1 MKKSNNELPIW
12 DLTEIYTDI
21 KDPKIKEDLK
31 NIRKISKE
39 FLISWKDKIKN
50 LNSNELVD
58 CIEQYQNINEKIY
71 KIGTHSNLIFATNME
86 DPEISRYNSTISD
99 EVTDIFSSLIFVSLE
114 LSKISDDV
122 FNKWMLSE
130 KAKEWMPYLKILR
143 KRNPFILDP
152 LVEEILIEKSATGR
166 SAWVRLFDE
175 TSASLRFPFKKEM
188 VSEAEILNYLSD
200 PDPENRKMAGQSLSK
215 ILEKNKRILGM
226 ILNVISRDRYIEDN
240 KRGFKRIVSSRNLD
254 NDVEDEV
261 VDALVK
267 TVDEAMPKLTHRYY
281 KWKAKQF
288 GKTKLDWWDRN
299 APLPSSSDR
308 SIEWSEAKSI
318 VLESFASF
326 HPEISKLANLF
337 FQNNWIDAE
346 VRKGKASG
354 AFAHPSIPSLH
365 PYVLL
370 NYQGKIRD
378 VMTLAHELGHGVHQI
393 LAAKNGLLMAETP
406 LTLAETASVFGEMLV
421 FRKLLE
427 DSNDKEKKQLLAGKV
442 EDMLNTV
449 VRQIGFHQF
458 EVKFHEARIKSEL
471 TPDEIGEIWMQTQS
485 HAVGPY
491 INLTDEYKVLWGY
504 IPHFVHTP
512 FYVYA
517 YAFGDSLV
525 NALWYSYQNS
535 DKNAF
540 AEKYLDMLSAG
551 GTKGHNDLLKPFN
564 LSAYDK
570 SFWNKVFTIVYYKF
584 FIYKIWNM
592 IYLSFDGA
600 VNGN

>member
-1 MKKSNNELPIW
+1 MQETNISNNKNELPLW
-12 DLTEIYTDI
+12 DLSEIYKDI
-21 KDPKIKEDLK
+21 KDPTIKNDLK
-31 NIRKISKE
+31 NIRNLSKE
-39 FLISWKDKIKN
+39 FLKKWKGKIKG
-50 LNSNELVD
+50 LNSEEFVD
-58 CIEQYQNINEKIY
+58 CIDQYQNLNEKIY

-86 DPEISRYNSTISD
+86 DPEISRYNSSISD
-99 EVTDIFSSLIFVSLE
+99 EVTEIFSSLIFVTLE
-114 LSKISDDV
+114 LSKINDDIINEWV
-122 FNKWMLSE
+122 LNDE
-130 KAKEWMPYLKILR
+130 AKQWLPYLTILR
-143 KRNPFILDP
+143 KRNPYLLDP

-166 SAWVRLFDE
+166 SAWIRLFDE
-175 TSASLRFPFKKEM
+175 TSAALRFPFKTEM

-200 PDPENRKMAGQSLSK
+200 IDPEKRKIAGKSLSQT
-215 ILEKNKRILGM
+215 LEKNKRIFGM

-267 TVDEAMPKLTHRYY
+267 TVDEAMPQLTHRYY

-288 GKTKLDWWDRN
+288 GKSKIDWWDRN
-299 APLPSSSDR
+299 APLPQASDR

-326 HPEISKLANLF
+326 HPEIARLANLF
-337 FQNNWIDAE
+337 FENNWIDAD

-393 LAAKNGLLMAETP
+393 LAAKNGLLMSETP
-406 LTLAETASVFGEMLV
+406 LTVAETASVFGEMLV

-427 DSNDKEKKQLLAGKV
+427 ESNHEQKKQLLAGKI

-449 VRQIGFHQF
+449 ARQIGFHQF

-471 TPDEIGEIWMQTQS
+471 TPDEIGDIWMETQS

-491 INLTDEYKVLWGY
+491 VNLTEDYKVLWGY

-525 NALWYSYQNS
+525 NALWHAYQNT
-535 DKNAF
+535 DKQSF
-540 AEKYLDMLSAG
+540 SEKYIAMLSAG
-551 GTKGHNDLLKPFN
+551 GTKSHNDLLKPFN

-570 SFWNKVFTIVYYKF
+570 SFWQKGIS
-584 FIYKIWNM
+584 M
-592 IYLSFDGA
+592 ISGLMDELESLKT
-600 VNGN
+600 

>member
-21 KDPKIKEDLK
+21 KDPKIKENLK

-570 SFWNKVFTIVYYKF
+570 SFWNKGVS
-584 FIYKIWNM
+584 M
-592 IYLSFDGA
+592 ISGLMDELEKLE
-600 VNGN
+600 

>member
-12 DLTEIYTDI
+12 DLTEIYKDI

-200 PDPENRKMAGQSLSK
+200 PDPKHRKMAGQSLSK
-215 ILEKNKRILGM
+215 ILEKNKRIFGM

-299 APLPSSSDR
+299 APLPSSLDR
-308 SIEWSEAKSI
+308 SIEWTEAKSI

-393 LAAKNGLLMAETP
+393 LAAKNGLLMGETP

-535 DKNAF
+535 DKNVF

-570 SFWNKVFTIVYYKF
+570 SFWNKGVS
-584 FIYKIWNM
+584 M
-592 IYLSFDGA
+592 ISGLMDELEKLE
-600 VNGN
+600 

>member
-152 LVEEILIEKSATGR
+152 LVEEMLIEKSATGR

-175 TSASLRFPFKKEM
+175 TSASLRFPFKEEM

-215 ILEKNKRILGM
+215 ILEKNKRIFGM

-427 DSNDKEKKQLLAGKV
+427 DSNHKEKKQLLAGKV

-570 SFWNKVFTIVYYKF
+570 SFWNKGVS
-584 FIYKIWNM
+584 M
-592 IYLSFDGA
+592 ISGLMDELEKLE
-600 VNGN
+600 

>member
-12 DLTEIYTDI
+12 DLTEIYKDI

-215 ILEKNKRILGM
+215 ILEKNKRIFGM

-393 LAAKNGLLMAETP
+393 LAAKNGLLMGETP

-570 SFWNKVFTIVYYKF
+570 SFWNKGVS
-584 FIYKIWNM
+584 M
-592 IYLSFDGA
+592 ISGLMDELEKLE
-600 VNGN
+600 

>member
-1 MKKSNNELPIW
+1 MKETNISNNKNELPLW
-12 DLTEIYTDI
+12 DLSEIYKDI
-21 KDPKIKEDLK
+21 KDPMIKNDLK
-31 NIRKISKE
+31 DIRSFSKE
-39 FLISWKDKIKN
+39 FLKKWKGKIKD
-50 LNSNELVD
+50 LNSQEFVD
-58 CIEQYQNINEKIY
+58 CIDQYQNLNEKIY

-86 DPEISRYNSTISD
+86 DPEISRYNSSISD
-99 EVTDIFSSLIFVSLE
+99 EVTEIFSSLIFVTLE
-114 LSKISDDV
+114 LSKINDDIINEWV
-122 FNKWMLSE
+122 LNDE
-130 KAKEWMPYLKILR
+130 AKHWLPYLKILR
-143 KRNPFILDP
+143 KRNPYLLDP

-175 TSASLRFPFKKEM
+175 TSAALRFPFKTEM

-200 PDPENRKMAGQSLSK
+200 IDPEKRKIAGKSLSQT
-215 ILEKNKRILGM
+215 LEKNKRIFGM

-267 TVDEAMPKLTHRYY
+267 TVDEAMPQLTHRYY

-288 GKTKLDWWDRN
+288 GKSKIDWWDRN
-299 APLPSSSDR
+299 APLPQTSDR

-326 HPEISKLANLF
+326 HPEIARLANLF
-337 FQNNWIDAE
+337 FENNWIDAD

-393 LAAKNGLLMAETP
+393 LASKNGLLMSETP
-406 LTLAETASVFGEMLV
+406 LTVAETASVFGEMLV

-427 DSNDKEKKQLLAGKV
+427 ESNHEQKKQLLAGKI

-449 VRQIGFHQF
+449 ARQIGFHQF

-471 TPDEIGEIWMQTQS
+471 TPDEIGDIWMETQS

-491 INLTDEYKVLWGY
+491 VNLTEDYKVLWGY

-525 NALWYSYQNS
+525 NALWHAYQNT
-535 DKNAF
+535 DKQSF
-540 AEKYLDMLSAG
+540 SEKYIAMLSAG
-551 GTKGHNDLLKPFN
+551 GTKSHNDLLKPFN

-570 SFWNKVFTIVYYKF
+570 SFWQKGIS
-584 FIYKIWNM
+584 M
-592 IYLSFDGA
+592 ISGLMDELESLKT
-600 VNGN
+600 

>member
-1 MKKSNNELPIW
+1 MQETNISNNKNKLPLW
-12 DLTEIYTDI
+12 DLSEIYKDI
-21 KDPKIKEDLK
+21 KDPMIKNDLKDIRNLSKDFLKKWKGKIKD
-31 NIRKISKE
+31 
-39 FLISWKDKIKN
+39 
-50 LNSNELVD
+50 LNSEEFVD
-58 CIEQYQNINEKIY
+58 CIDQYQNLNEKIY

-86 DPEISRYNSTISD
+86 DPEISRYNSSISD
-99 EVTDIFSSLIFVSLE
+99 EVTEIFSSLIFVTLE
-114 LSKISDDV
+114 LSKINDDIINEWV
-122 FNKWMLSE
+122 LNDE
-130 KAKEWMPYLKILR
+130 AKQWLPYLTILR
-143 KRNPFILDP
+143 KRNPYLLDP

-175 TSASLRFPFKKEM
+175 TSAALRFPFKTEM

-200 PDPENRKMAGQSLSK
+200 IDPEKRKIAGKSLSQT
-215 ILEKNKRILGM
+215 LEKNKRIFGM

-267 TVDEAMPKLTHRYY
+267 TVDEAMPQLTHRYY

-288 GKTKLDWWDRN
+288 GKSKIDWWDRN
-299 APLPSSSDR
+299 APLPQTSDR

-326 HPEISKLANLF
+326 HPEIARLANLF
-337 FQNNWIDAE
+337 FENNWIDAD

-393 LAAKNGLLMAETP
+393 LAAKNGLLMSETP
-406 LTLAETASVFGEMLV
+406 LTVAETASVFGEMLV

-427 DSNDKEKKQLLAGKV
+427 ESNHEQKKQLLAGKI

-449 VRQIGFHQF
+449 ARQIGFHQF

-471 TPDEIGEIWMQTQS
+471 TPDEIGDIWMETQS

-491 INLTDEYKVLWGY
+491 VNLTEDYKVLWGY

-525 NALWYSYQNS
+525 NALWHAYQNT
-535 DKNAF
+535 DKQSF
-540 AEKYLDMLSAG
+540 SEKYIAMLSAG
-551 GTKGHNDLLKPFN
+551 GTKSHNDLLKPFN

-570 SFWNKVFTIVYYKF
+570 SFWQKGIS
-584 FIYKIWNM
+584 M
-592 IYLSFDGA
+592 ISGLMDELESLKT
-600 VNGN
+600 

>member
-1 MKKSNNELPIW
+1 MQETNISNNKNELPLW
-12 DLTEIYTDI
+12 DLSEIYKDI
-21 KDPKIKEDLK
+21 KDPMIKNDLK
-31 NIRKISKE
+31 DIKNISKE
-39 FLISWKDKIKN
+39 FLKKWKGKIKD
-50 LNSNELVD
+50 LNSEEFVD
-58 CIEQYQNINEKIY
+58 CIDQYQNLNEKIY

-86 DPEISRYNSTISD
+86 DPEISRYNSSISD
-99 EVTDIFSSLIFVSLE
+99 EVTEIFSSLIFVTLE
-114 LSKISDDV
+114 LSKINDDII
-122 FNKWMLSE
+122 NEWILNDE
-130 KAKEWMPYLKILR
+130 AKQWLPYLTILR
-143 KRNPFILDP
+143 KRNPYLLDP

-175 TSASLRFPFKKEM
+175 TSATLRFPFKTEM

-200 PDPENRKMAGQSLSK
+200 IDPEKRKIAGKSLSQT
-215 ILEKNKRILGM
+215 LEKNKRIFGM

-240 KRGFKRIVSSRNLD
+240 KRGFKRIMSSRNLD

-267 TVDEAMPKLTHRYY
+267 TVDEAMPQLTHRYY

-288 GKTKLDWWDRN
+288 GKSKIDWWDRN
-299 APLPSSSDR
+299 APLPQASDR

-318 VLESFASF
+318 VLESFNSF
-326 HPEISKLANLF
+326 HPEISRLANLF
-337 FQNNWIDAE
+337 FENNWIDAD

-393 LAAKNGLLMAETP
+393 LAAKNGLLMSETP
-406 LTLAETASVFGEMLV
+406 LTVAETASVFGEMLV

-427 DSNDKEKKQLLAGKV
+427 ESNHEQKKQLLAGKI

-449 VRQIGFHQF
+449 ARQIGFHQF

-471 TPDEIGEIWMQTQS
+471 TPDEIGDIWMETQS

-491 INLTDEYKVLWGY
+491 VNLTEDYKVLWGY

-525 NALWYSYQNS
+525 NALWHAYQNT
-535 DKNAF
+535 DKQSF
-540 AEKYLDMLSAG
+540 SEKYIAMLSAG
-551 GTKGHNDLLKPFN
+551 GTKSHNDLLKPFN

-570 SFWNKVFTIVYYKF
+570 SFWQKGIS
-584 FIYKIWNM
+584 M
-592 IYLSFDGA
+592 ISGLMDELESLKT
-600 VNGN
+600 

>member
-1 MKKSNNELPIW
+1 MQETNISNNKNELPLW
-12 DLTEIYTDI
+12 DLSEIYKDI
-21 KDPKIKEDLK
+21 KDPMIKNDLK
-31 NIRKISKE
+31 DIKNLSKE
-39 FLISWKDKIKN
+39 FLKKWKGKIKD
-50 LNSNELVD
+50 LNSEEFVD
-58 CIEQYQNINEKIY
+58 CIDQYQNLNEKIY

-86 DPEISRYNSTISD
+86 DPEISRYNSSISD
-99 EVTDIFSSLIFVSLE
+99 EVAEIFSSLIFVTLE
-114 LSKISDDV
+114 LSKINDDII
-122 FNKWMLSE
+122 NEWILNDE
-130 KAKEWMPYLKILR
+130 AKQWLPYLTILR
-143 KRNPFILDP
+143 KRNPYLLDP
-152 LVEEILIEKSATGR
+152 LVEEMLIEKSATGR

-175 TSASLRFPFKKEM
+175 TSAALRFPFKTEM

-200 PDPENRKMAGQSLSK
+200 TDPEKRKIAGKSLSQT
-215 ILEKNKRILGM
+215 LEKNKRIFGM

-267 TVDEAMPKLTHRYY
+267 TVDEAMPQLTHRYY

-288 GKTKLDWWDRN
+288 GKSKIDWWDRN
-299 APLPSSSDR
+299 APLPQASDR

-326 HPEISKLANLF
+326 HPEIARLANLF
-337 FQNNWIDAE
+337 FENNWIDAD

-393 LAAKNGLLMAETP
+393 LAAKNGLLMSETP
-406 LTLAETASVFGEMLV
+406 LTVAETASVFGEMLV

-427 DSNDKEKKQLLAGKV
+427 ESNHEQKKQLLAGKI

-449 VRQIGFHQF
+449 ARQIGFHQF

-471 TPDEIGEIWMQTQS
+471 TPDEIGDIWMETQS

-491 INLTDEYKVLWGY
+491 VNLTEDYKVLWGY

-525 NALWYSYQNS
+525 NALWHAYQNT
-535 DKNAF
+535 DKQSF
-540 AEKYLDMLSAG
+540 SEKYIAMLSAG
-551 GTKGHNDLLKPFN
+551 GTKSHNDLLKPFN

-570 SFWNKVFTIVYYKF
+570 SFWQKGIS
-584 FIYKIWNM
+584 M
-592 IYLSFDGA
+592 ISGLMDELESLKT
-600 VNGN
+600 

>member
-1 MKKSNNELPIW
+1 MKETNISNNKNELPLW
-12 DLTEIYTDI
+12 DLSEIYKDI
-21 KDPKIKEDLK
+21 KDPMIKNDLKDIRNLSKDFLKKWKGKIKD
-31 NIRKISKE
+31 
-39 FLISWKDKIKN
+39 
-50 LNSNELVD
+50 LNSEEFVD
-58 CIEQYQNINEKIY
+58 CIDQYQNLNEKIY

-86 DPEISRYNSTISD
+86 DPEISRYNSSISD
-99 EVTDIFSSLIFVSLE
+99 EVTEIFSSLIFVTLE
-114 LSKISDDV
+114 LSKINDDIINEWV
-122 FNKWMLSE
+122 LNDE
-130 KAKEWMPYLKILR
+130 AKQWLPYLTILR
-143 KRNPFILDP
+143 KRNPYLLDP

-175 TSASLRFPFKKEM
+175 TSAALRFPFKTEM

-200 PDPENRKMAGQSLSK
+200 IDPEKRKIAGKSLSQT
-215 ILEKNKRILGM
+215 LEKNKRIFGM

-267 TVDEAMPKLTHRYY
+267 TVDEAMPQLTHRYY

-288 GKTKLDWWDRN
+288 GKSKIDWWDRN
-299 APLPSSSDR
+299 APLPQTSDR

-326 HPEISKLANLF
+326 HPEIARLANLF
-337 FQNNWIDAE
+337 FENNWIDAD

-393 LAAKNGLLMAETP
+393 LAAKNGLLMSETP
-406 LTLAETASVFGEMLV
+406 LTVAETASVFGEMLV

-427 DSNDKEKKQLLAGKV
+427 ESNHEQKKQLLAGKI

-449 VRQIGFHQF
+449 ARQIGFHQF

-471 TPDEIGEIWMQTQS
+471 TPDEIGDIWMETQS

-491 INLTDEYKVLWGY
+491 VNLTEDYKVLWGY

-525 NALWYSYQNS
+525 NALWHAYQNT
-535 DKNAF
+535 DKQSF
-540 AEKYLDMLSAG
+540 SEKYIAMLSAG
-551 GTKGHNDLLKPFN
+551 GTKSHNDLLKPFN

-570 SFWNKVFTIVYYKF
+570 SFWQKGIS
-584 FIYKIWNM
+584 M
-592 IYLSFDGA
+592 ISGLMDELESLKT
-600 VNGN
+600 

>member
-1 MKKSNNELPIW
+1 MQETNISKNKNELPVW
-12 DLTEIYTDI
+12 DLSEIYKDI
-21 KDPKIKEDLK
+21 KDPKIKNDLQD
-31 NIRKISKE
+31 IRNFSKE
-39 FLISWKDKIKN
+39 FLKKWKGKIKD
-50 LNSNELVD
+50 LNSEEFVK
-58 CIEQYQNINEKIY
+58 CIDQYQNLNEKIY

-86 DPEISRYNSTISD
+86 DPEISRYNSSISD
-99 EVTDIFSSLIFVSLE
+99 EVTEIFSSLIFVTLE
-114 LSKISDDV
+114 LSKINDDII
-122 FNKWMLSE
+122 NEWILNDD
-130 KAKEWMPYLKILR
+130 AKQWLPYLTILR
-143 KRNPFILDP
+143 KRNPYLLDP

-175 TSASLRFPFKKEM
+175 TSAALRFPFKKEM

-200 PDPENRKMAGQSLSK
+200 IDPEKRKIAGKSLSQT
-215 ILEKNKRILGM
+215 LEKNKRIFGM

-267 TVDEAMPKLTHRYY
+267 TVDEAMPQLTHRYY

-288 GKTKLDWWDRN
+288 GKSKIDWWDRN
-299 APLPSSSDR
+299 APLPQTSDR

-326 HPEISKLANLF
+326 HPEIARLANLF
-337 FQNNWIDAE
+337 FENNWIDAD

-393 LAAKNGLLMAETP
+393 LAAKNGLLMSETP
-406 LTLAETASVFGEMLV
+406 LTVAETASVFGEMLV

-427 DSNDKEKKQLLAGKV
+427 ESDHEQKKQLLAGKI

-449 VRQIGFHQF
+449 ARQIGFHQF

-471 TPDEIGEIWMQTQS
+471 TPDEIGDIWMETQS

-491 INLTDEYKVLWGY
+491 VNLTEDYKVLWGY

-525 NALWYSYQNS
+525 NALWHAYQNT
-535 DKNAF
+535 DKQSF
-540 AEKYLDMLSAG
+540 SEKYIAMLSAG
-551 GTKGHNDLLKPFN
+551 GTKSHNDLLKPFN

-570 SFWNKVFTIVYYKF
+570 SFWQKGIS
-584 FIYKIWNM
+584 M
-592 IYLSFDGA
+592 ISGLMDELESLKT
-600 VNGN
+600 

>member
-1 MKKSNNELPIW
+1 MKETNISNNKNELPLW
-12 DLTEIYTDI
+12 DLSEIYKDI
-21 KDPKIKEDLK
+21 KDPMIKNDLKDIRNLSKDFLKKWKGKIKD
-31 NIRKISKE
+31 
-39 FLISWKDKIKN
+39 
-50 LNSNELVD
+50 LNSEEFVD
-58 CIEQYQNINEKIY
+58 CIDQYQNLNEKIY

-86 DPEISRYNSTISD
+86 DPEISRYNSSISD
-99 EVTDIFSSLIFVSLE
+99 EVTEIFSSLIFVTLE
-114 LSKISDDV
+114 LSKINDDTI
-122 FNKWMLSE
+122 NKWVLNDE
-130 KAKEWMPYLKILR
+130 AKHWLPYLTILR
-143 KRNPFILDP
+143 KRNPYLLDP

-175 TSASLRFPFKKEM
+175 TSAALRFPFKTEM

-200 PDPENRKMAGQSLSK
+200 IDPEKRKIAGKSLSQT
-215 ILEKNKRILGM
+215 LEKNKRIFGM

-267 TVDEAMPKLTHRYY
+267 TVDEAMPQLTHRYY

-288 GKTKLDWWDRN
+288 GKSKIDWWDRN
-299 APLPSSSDR
+299 APLPQTSDR

-326 HPEISKLANLF
+326 HPEIARLANLF
-337 FQNNWIDAE
+337 FENNWIDAD

-393 LAAKNGLLMAETP
+393 LAAKNGLLMSETP
-406 LTLAETASVFGEMLV
+406 LTVAETASVFGEMLV

-427 DSNDKEKKQLLAGKV
+427 ESNHEQKKQLLAGKI

-449 VRQIGFHQF
+449 ARQIGFHQF

-471 TPDEIGEIWMQTQS
+471 TPDEIGDIWMETQS

-491 INLTDEYKVLWGY
+491 VNLTEDYKVLWGY

-525 NALWYSYQNS
+525 NALWHAYQNT
-535 DKNAF
+535 DKQSF
-540 AEKYLDMLSAG
+540 SEKYIAMLSAG
-551 GTKGHNDLLKPFN
+551 GTKSHNELLKPFN

-570 SFWNKVFTIVYYKF
+570 SFWQKGIS
-584 FIYKIWNM
+584 M
-592 IYLSFDGA
+592 ISGLMDELESLKT
-600 VNGN
+600 

>member
-58 CIEQYQNINEKIY
+58 CMEQYQNINEKIY

-152 LVEEILIEKSATGR
+152 LVEEILIEKSAIGR

-570 SFWNKVFTIVYYKF
+570 SFWNKGVS
-584 FIYKIWNM
+584 M
-592 IYLSFDGA
+592 ISGLMDELEKLE
-600 VNGN
+600 

>member
-1 MKKSNNELPIW
+1 MQETNISNNKNELPLW
-12 DLTEIYTDI
+12 DLSEIYKDI
-21 KDPKIKEDLK
+21 KDPMIKNDLK
-31 NIRKISKE
+31 DIKNLSKE
-39 FLISWKDKIKN
+39 FLKKWKGKIKD
-50 LNSNELVD
+50 LNSEEFVD
-58 CIEQYQNINEKIY
+58 CIDQYQNLNEKIY

-86 DPEISRYNSTISD
+86 DPEISRYNSSISD
-99 EVTDIFSSLIFVSLE
+99 EVTEIFSSLIFVTLE
-114 LSKISDDV
+114 LSKINDDII
-122 FNKWMLSE
+122 NEWILNDE
-130 KAKEWMPYLKILR
+130 AKQWLPYLTILR
-143 KRNPFILDP
+143 KRNPYLLDP

-175 TSASLRFPFKKEM
+175 TSAALRFPFKTEM

-200 PDPENRKMAGQSLSK
+200 IDPEKRKIAGKSLSQT
-215 ILEKNKRILGM
+215 LEKNKRIFGM

-267 TVDEAMPKLTHRYY
+267 TVDEAMPQLTHRYY

-288 GKTKLDWWDRN
+288 GKSKIDWWDRN
-299 APLPSSSDR
+299 APLPQTSDR

-326 HPEISKLANLF
+326 HPEIARLANLF
-337 FQNNWIDAE
+337 FENNWIDAD

-393 LAAKNGLLMAETP
+393 LAAKNGLLMSETP
-406 LTLAETASVFGEMLV
+406 LTVAETASVFGEMLV

-427 DSNDKEKKQLLAGKV
+427 ESNHEQKKQLLAGKI

-449 VRQIGFHQF
+449 ARQIGFHQF

-471 TPDEIGEIWMQTQS
+471 TPDEIGDIWMETQS

-491 INLTDEYKVLWGY
+491 VNLTEDYKVLWGY

-525 NALWYSYQNS
+525 NALWHAYQNT
-535 DKNAF
+535 DKQSF
-540 AEKYLDMLSAG
+540 SEKYIAMLSAG
-551 GTKGHNDLLKPFN
+551 GTKSHNDLLKPFN

-570 SFWNKVFTIVYYKF
+570 SFWQKGIS
-584 FIYKIWNM
+584 M
-592 IYLSFDGA
+592 ISGLMDELESLKT
-600 VNGN
+600 